1 MGAGLS
7 EWSYLDAPDA
17 CSSVEVEEPAEVAAC
32 PLLHIKVE
40 VQVHALRGKEGEA
53 RGGGRE
59 EGVKQTVTPEGMVG
73 C

>member
-40 VQVHALRGKEGEA
+40 VQVHTLRGRGRHA
-53 RGGGRE
+53 GGGGKRA
-59 EGVKQTVTPEGMVG
+59 
-73 C
+73 